1 MHLEAQCLAALVP
14 VPFAPGEPGRPVFHA
29 PNSCHR
35 MSTRAAPKKEHCM
48 STFVAPKK
56 EHWENGSHAQDAHTH
71 THTYKRACSSQP
83 ATRAAATP
91 GSMTARPGLLA
102 SSQQFSSPSPFGV
115 RAGRAR
121 QSSGLV
127 GASIPSPG
135 ALVRAA
141 RAAGRCNCTGLC
153 IDSFPDALVRAAR
166 AAGCFS
172 CIRLC
177 KFSFACA
184 RPTSTAGKCQGL
196 H

>member
-1 MHLEAQCLAALVP
+1 MPSSAG
-14 VPFAPGEPGRPVFHA
+14 PGAFCPRGTWS
-29 PNSCHR
+29 SCIPCPKFLPPHEH
-35 MSTRAAPKKEHCM
+35 TRGPQKGTLHEHVRGPQKGTLGERITRTRC
-48 STFVAPKK
+48 T
-56 EHWENGSHAQDAHTH
+56 HTHTH